1 MQPDNRTW
9 DPGRVQDHKERN
21 KLCKL
26 NVPDYLYSL
35 LSTVMMVSAIDVSEE
50 VNAME
55 EEDSRT
61 ELDSHA
67 NMPVVGRNAYIISDT
82 GRIADMNLFTLDYDK
97 ILHSEVSLQLGENM
111 TVGKVT
117 KCALGPNSNV
127 AGTYDENPCLNLMTY
142 EVEFPD
148 GQLKEYAANV
158 SAENMLTQVDSKMAT
173 PSR

>member
-1 MQPDNRTW
+1 
-9 DPGRVQDHKERN
+9 
-21 KLCKL
+21 
-26 NVPDYLYSL
+26 
-35 LSTVMMVSAIDVSEE
+35 MMVSAIDVSEE

-97 ILHSEVSLQLGENM
+97 ILHSEVSLKLGENM

-117 KCALGPNSNV
+117 KHALGPDGTV
-127 AGTYDENPCLNLMTY
+127 AGT
-142 EVEFPD
+142 
-148 GQLKEYAANV
+148 
-158 SAENMLTQVDSKMAT
+158 
-173 PSR
+173 